1 MARLDKAYSPALRLA
16 ILLHGN
22 ALSAKVRTA
31 RKLSVATRFCS
42 SINFASSTELCAL
55 GVPMESDL
63 RRSTRVPFIAAAEI
77 VELNTEV
84 RLAAQTGDLSPHGC
98 YMDMVNPLPL
108 GSAVKV
114 RIEHRQQIF
123 SATAGVVYSV
133 PHLGM
138 GLVFRDIE
146 AGKEVTLEKWLTD
159 SATVGA

>member
-1 MARLDKAYSPALRLA
+1 
-16 ILLHGN
+16 
-22 ALSAKVRTA
+22 
-31 RKLSVATRFCS
+31 
-42 SINFASSTELCAL
+42 
-55 GVPMESDL
+55 METDL
-63 RRSTRVPFIAAAEI
+63 RRSTRVPFIAVAEI

-84 RLAAQTGDLSPHGC
+84 RLAAQTGDLSQHGC

-114 RIEHRQQIF
+114 RIEHRQQTF
-123 SATAGVVYSV
+123 TATAGVVYSV